1 MLMSYLLSAA
11 SSHAIADSIETVHT
25 WEVLCR
31 RRNSNAHNRVGRYLV
46 VPLSGLPARMAKS
59 NHRSKV
65 LASYQ
70 GVSSDDLN
78 RDHEELAY
86 IANHTFFPLKVP
98 QRSDQSRV
106 NDRAMCSIVCRFAEQ
121 YRECAE
127 VDRTL
132 WDPMIRMLEN
142 LRRIETCEVLPAEDI
157 QHQITCMHIGDS
169 VVFYVRAQNA
179 AVVVR
184 KFAEE
189 FVFESFEV
197 APSTADV
204 MKATGKLLCSY
215 PGPAIAVPNDIV
227 EDVHFLKE
235 LSSFLAQMSVD
246 ELDSAATTR
255 KAGSTVVEKRD
266 SASPR
271 YITQLLTGILRGVG
285 RPADV
290 DRVSKRIND
299 DILWKDAY
307 LPWRRS
313 PLWLVIRVALQTSLG
328 RANALS
334 EYKLFM
340 VFFMSRLLR
349 LTVQEEFASDHL
361 YCFRAKLSRRLY
373 KLGSSAPLFITQEV
387 KEAVDETESLL
398 QQRWQ
403 KIQEQQAV
411 SPPWS
416 PSTLDV
422 QSDTR
427 LTLHHSRDYISKR
440 LTTKSTASAA
450 CSFEPN
456 HTRRLR
462 DTHCCD
468 FRTFDE
474 GVLSTAFAADG
485 DIYVALADFEMLVQN
500 RVDNW
505 VAECLHDE
513 WACVKLA
520 KCIERYS
527 EAAPKAYDRN
537 PEDQSIAL
545 LTIFELWVA
554 LDKLAV
560 NQCPLLQ
567 DYSPEVPHT
576 LFQPLLL
583 RKRVLLDRLSR
594 IEGYLDRR
602 RKRARGGWS
611 VFNDKMDANS
621 LAVRFFSES
630 PGLQTLKERIQLD
643 AKAERAK
650 KCAELQQSN
659 NQHRDLIAQAALH
672 PHVYMVT
679 RKGKRIHVGG
689 HKCENCSLT
698 NQAKRM
704 KIVPHE
710 WPLPEDEYAAQAT
723 VFELEC
729 PVSFGAW
736 RAATYHILHDVCQN
750 KTPQHASPPLIL
762 KKYTALMKYV
772 KFEQRF
778 TRISFAS
785 TTKSFLQAHY
795 KTVSIPATSTSVCV
809 KNGLTYRLYDSQGDE
824 WAANY
829 LQNSSKVVQHCT
841 FSLSGTSRY
850 RTMQYA
856 IQDTKH
862 CPNEVLACQSE
873 CPADLD
879 LHEYTAFG
887 LLRSGALLQWL
898 NILRSIHARE
908 LSFDREEVHLLL
920 VQAIWQV
927 GPWCDAIRTSHV
939 EPSDRD
945 FGLLLLTELRDLL
958 SSIEGNWSNATSAK
972 SVIMLSCRLLPST
985 MDQDVRESAYGLL
998 RDARRITFRWLHE
1011 LSENLSKAVR
1021 EDEIFSLQL
1030 RICAMAAICRST
1042 YDADLDDLEALLASE
1057 EDVSVLIQCAVHLHD
1072 NIPTEKDI
1080 PSDLSL
1086 LLARDRR
1093 LSHFLEPALI
1103 RRVSGVL
1110 DKPVATLWQ
1119 EFQEG
1124 QTWVQLQ
1131 EPNDR
1136 WMTVAYD
1143 HTTVH
1148 INVLNGELLVGGKP
1162 VGRLPGAI
1170 VTHPDYTRIF
1180 SKKILDVIP
1189 SDMPGMAFAT
1199 RADVFGFHVHFA
1211 LDPQCG
1217 QLTIKARSDSTVYEV
1232 IPHSKFVGDLP
1243 TPLIIDYVHWL
1254 KIDTDPKRA
1263 EIELRPLGDLWTPSL
1278 DNWRIQFSMNGHS
1291 TMCRKDT
1298 WLVDNCSPSLAM
1310 VSERLRPLECAEHL
1324 IITLSAGNCLLVDL
1338 PRFELSFVVEDGEL
1352 MSRNWRGLIVDSNQS
1367 SKTMLGL
1374 SSQLVLTQR
1383 ASTSSLPPERHV
1395 VIPIGDIKFY
1405 SSGHHVKVEVET
1417 GTTSRTRYHKY
1428 RIDSNLGYLVGNG
1441 TLLSKLYQVYLHALT
1456 SHCLPDPL
1464 TGRTGI
1470 EEALSEFRSA
1480 RCLSFQ
1486 KLGPDEVTLLT
1497 QIGALTPERQFYPAH
1512 LRVMQTVHWSD
1523 LSPISQRTDFW
1534 DCTVSIL
1541 KHAQDLVNIFYPE
1554 KDMTSLLLDAL
1565 QKQTSDRHLQNR
1577 AAARSN
1583 TIYGHEY
1590 STWATTDGDD
1600 LPYTTRDLPQ
1610 DCCSE
1615 QEVAAVSALVHSW
1628 PTRLPTITDLLK
1640 VMVSWQQPVS
1650 AAEDIAMSYRRDW
1663 LSPVLPAIWLSV
1675 YEQCR
1680 TSSAGIQSKLLFIL
1694 SAMSYKLNASHRM
1707 QLIGTILAF
1716 ATTPQ
1721 FRSLQLPTMRS
1732 GSYNL
1737 ADGFTPREAELHALA
1752 ITFTVPYD
1760 PLTFFLALSRG
1771 ALETEDEFAE
1781 RRRSHHDKFCASKAR
1796 ELVGCLIR
1804 QWPCHTPST
1813 PSGYSNVINITKLMF
1828 SANLK
1833 FRSWYQNRELQN
1845 HLTQV
1850 QHVLHQ
1856 VRELDA
1862 HPKVPRYVVHPSLRT
1877 TTAPKCF
1884 IDAAGLFKRKAPA
1897 LDVLDHDAE
1906 VYQGETFYRLSAGSF
1921 RTEELGL
1928 LIREFEHHHSSTFK
1942 QHYGHHLECSRAI
1955 LEAQEGSTVPYF
1967 PPDTFKYF
1975 QHYRDLCHQAFNQST
1990 ATIQRSLGPRNL
2002 IEQLFCTSGQWPRLS
2017 EKSLLRNLASTSQT
2031 RRMLSK
2037 EWEQCLVSYARTC
2050 LQFQRSQ
2057 RLIEYLQQ
2065 KRYEDLLKELDNQES
2080 RIDPDDSSSL
2090 LNADWLLVQIE
2101 NNFLMRPLQ
2110 RHVAREMIAP
2120 SSGRNT
2126 VLQLNMGE
2134 GKSAVIAPL
2143 VATALADGHKL
2154 TRVVVLKS
2162 LASQMFHL
2170 LVDRLSGLANRRIF
2184 YLPFSRDVRMAPQ
2197 VVERIRSLYED
2208 CIRERGILVAQPE
2221 HILSF
2226 KLMGIDHSGDSVS
2239 QDGQVT
2245 KALLESQRWLDT
2257 VARDILDESDE
2268 MLNVGYQLVY
2278 TAGQQRPVEDH
2289 PDRWKTTQHVL
2300 SLIKDHSSHVHR
2312 RYPDEMEFVPGPS
2325 GTYPMIRILRDHA
2338 WEELAIGVA
2347 KHIVNTD
2354 PILRHLPE
2362 NVREATLMFITEN
2375 ASSVPG
2381 SGVRLLEQHCKGD
2394 GLWKKLLLLRGLL
2407 GYGLIGYVLK
2417 EKRWRV
2423 DYGLDLTRTL
2433 LAVPYRAKDVPSL
2446 RADFGH
2452 PDVAIV
2458 LTCLS
2463 YYYGGLTSEQLN
2475 TCFELLFRSDER
2487 EVLYE
2492 SWVRCNEAV
2501 PPFLQQLIGVNY
2513 EDSYQWEH
2521 FLIPLFRQCHAVID
2535 FYLAEVVF
2543 PRDAKE
2549 FPEKLSTS
2557 AWDLAETR
2565 THVTTG
2571 FSGTN
2576 DNQDLLPSSIT
2587 QHDPVDQLSTN
2598 ARVLAYLLQPENK
2611 TYICVGGESA
2621 SSRNYLDLLVKQDSE
2636 VRVLLDV
2643 GAQMLDMENAEL
2655 AKHWLSL
2662 TPHVAAAIFFDE
2674 QDELMVLTRSGT
2686 IEAFV
2691 SSPYSQQL
2699 DQCNVYLDDAHTRGT
2714 DLKLPPKARA
2724 AVTLGPKV
2732 TKDRLLQGCMRMRKL
2747 GNGQSVLFLA
2757 PPEVDRAIR
2766 ELSGPKDA
2774 VETIDIL
2781 RWAMV
2786 QTCTYI
2792 EHHVSHWAHQG
2803 IGYKKRR
2810 AAWNQFKAHSS
2821 ASPCG
2826 SIQLAT
2832 SRMPSLRSA
2841 WLSPEAR
2848 PLEEMYGFSAG
2859 ISNALSINDA
2869 MFDDPELRDRF
2880 QLFGVTSLLDP
2891 RMDEEQ
2897 EREVSQELEQEREV
2911 ERPLAAKPATHLVHS
2926 DVKNF
2931 VRTGTV
2937 RLGPAFVPLFSPLNS
2952 LPGYPGQHVW
2962 SDRILATKDFATTVV
2977 RQKKSLH
2984 HLSDCMAP
2992 VNWIVSNTSQSHL
3005 VVFSAFEVNILLP
3018 MIRQSTVV
3026 CLHMY
3031 SPRVTQSMKPLDALN
3046 FYCIPALRKSWQP
3059 KPMDICQLNLWAGQ
3073 LYFTNHEMYLQLCVY
3088 LGICAEEPPEGARVQ
3103 VDGFIEP
3110 QDRIEPMKSLC
3121 PFSKSPIPLVKELIG
3136 LRRKGMGYRSTHMG
3150 KVLRSGFLTS
3160 KYF

>member
-1 MLMSYLLSAA
+1 MMSKFDFSRVTAGYVPSDG
-11 SSHAIADSIETVHT
+11 SVH
-25 WEVLCR
+25 
-31 RRNSNAHNRVGRYLV
+31 HDQ
-46 VPLSGLPARMAKS
+46 
-59 NHRSKV
+59 
-65 LASYQ
+65 LA
-70 GVSSDDLN
+70 
-78 RDHEELAY
+78 LAY
-86 IANHTFFPLKVP
+86 IANHIFFPLKVP

-106 NDRAMCSIVCRFAEQ
+106 NDRAMCAIVCRFAEQ
-121 YRECAE
+121 YRELAE

-142 LRRIETCEVLPAEDI
+142 LRRIETCEALPAEDI

-227 EDVHFLKE
+227 EDAHFLKE

-266 SASPR
+266 SASPG

-299 DILWKDAY
+299 DVLWKDAY
-307 LPWRRS
+307 LPRRRS

-387 KEAVDETESLL
+387 KDAVDETELLL

-416 PSTLDV
+416 PSMLDV
-422 QSDTR
+422 QSDTC

-468 FRTFDE
+468 FSTFDE
-474 GVLSTAFAADG
+474 GALPTAFAADG

-505 VAECLHDE
+505 VAECLGKE
-513 WACVKLA
+513 WACLKLA
-520 KCIERYS
+520 KCIQQYS
-527 EAAPKAYDRN
+527 QAARKAYVGN
-537 PEDQSIAL
+537 PEDHSMML
-545 LTIFELWVA
+545 LTVLELWVA

-560 NQCPLLQ
+560 AQCPLLRE
-567 DYSPEVPHT
+567 YSPEVPET
-576 LFQPLLL
+576 LFHSLLL
-583 RKRVLLDRLSR
+583 RKSASLERLSR
-594 IEGYLDRR
+594 SESHLKHR
-602 RKRARGGWS
+602 RKRAVPGWS
-611 VFNDKMDANS
+611 VFSDTVDAHTFSVRYYLTALKMQA
-621 LAVRFFSES
+621 
-630 PGLQTLKERIQLD
+630 LKQRIETD
-643 AKAERAK
+643 AERERGEK
-650 KCAELQQSN
+650 RAEVRRSNEDHRRLLQEATSLD
-659 NQHRDLIAQAALH
+659 HTHGRRDLGCAKCQLTQDARNMR
-672 PHVYMVT
+672 VYV
-679 RKGKRIHVGG
+679 
-689 HKCENCSLT
+689 
-698 NQAKRM
+698 
-704 KIVPHE
+704 HE
-710 WPLPEDEYAAQAT
+710 WPLPEGRYEAQAT
-723 VFELEC
+723 VFELQC
-729 PVSFGAW
+729 PIPFCAW
-736 RAATYHILHDVCQN
+736 RETTYGVLHDICLYRRSRS
-750 KTPQHASPPLIL
+750 ASPEVVL
-762 KKYTALMKYV
+762 KDYRALEKY
-772 KFEQRF
+772 QRD
-778 TRISFAS
+778 ISSLTIAS
-785 TTKSFLQAHY
+785 FTKSFVHSHY
-795 KTVSIPATSTSVCV
+795 SSVPLPASESSVCV
-809 KNGLTYRLYDSQGDE
+809 NNGLRYRLYDTRDHC
-824 WAANY
+824 WAADFTEEPSEN
-829 LQNSSKVVQHCT
+829 LQHCT
-841 FSLSGTSRY
+841 FSLPPTGFY
-850 RTMQYA
+850 RDMQYA
-856 IQDTKH
+856 IRDTTH
-862 CPNEVLACQSE
+862 GPNKVLANQSD
-873 CPADLD
+873 CPVELD
-879 LHEYTAFG
+879 PHEYSAFG

-898 NILRSIHARE
+898 NILRGIRARE
-908 LSFDREEVHLLL
+908 LSFEREEVHLLL
-920 VQAIWQV
+920 MQAIWQV
-927 GPWCDAIRTSHV
+927 GPSCDGVRTWHI
-939 EPSDRD
+939 EPSHPD
-945 FGLLLLTELRDLL
+945 FGLLLLTELRGLL

-972 SVIMLSCRLLPST
+972 SVIMLSCRLLAST

-1011 LSENLSKAVR
+1011 LSENLSKVVR

-1042 YDADLDDLEALLASE
+1042 YDVDLGDLGALLGSE
-1057 EDVSVLIQCAVHLHD
+1057 EDVSVFIQCAVHLHD
-1072 NIPTEKDI
+1072 NIPTEKDV

-1093 LSHFLEPALI
+1093 LSHFLEPALRDVI
-1103 RRVSGVL
+1103 RRLSGVL
-1110 DKPVATLWQ
+1110 DKPVAILWQ

-1124 QTWVQLQ
+1124 QTWVQMQ

-1143 HTTVH
+1143 RTTVH
-1148 INVLNGELLVGGKP
+1148 INALNGELLVNGKP
-1162 VGRLPGAI
+1162 LGRLPGAI

-1189 SDMPGMAFAT
+1189 SDMPGMDFAT

-1217 QLTIKARSDSTVYEV
+1217 QLTIKARSGSTVYEV

-1263 EIELRPLGDLWTPSL
+1263 EMELRPLGDLWTPSL

-1298 WLVDNCSPSLAM
+1298 WLVDNRSPSFAM
-1310 VSERLRPLECAEHL
+1310 ISERLRPLECAEHL

-1464 TGRTGI
+1464 TGRTGT
-1470 EEALSEFRSA
+1470 EEALSELRSA

-1497 QIGALTPERQFYPAH
+1497 QIGAMTPERQFYPAH

-1523 LSPISQRTDFW
+1523 LSPISQHTDFW
-1534 DCTVSIL
+1534 DCTVVIL
-1541 KHAQDLVNIFYPE
+1541 KHAQNLADMFYPE
-1554 KDMTSLLLDAL
+1554 KDMASLLSDAL
-1565 QKQTSDRHLQNR
+1565 KKQTSDRHLQNR
-1577 AAARSN
+1577 AALRASI
-1583 TIYGHEY
+1583 IYGREY
-1590 STWATTDGDD
+1590 STWTATDGDD

-1610 DCCSE
+1610 DTTSE
-1615 QEVAAVSALVHSW
+1615 KEVATVSALVHSW
-1628 PTRLPTITDLLK
+1628 PTRLPTCSELL
-1640 VMVSWQQPVS
+1640 VVLRSWRAPLS
-1650 AAEDIAMSYRRDW
+1650 AVDIELSYGKDW
-1663 LSPVLPAIWLSV
+1663 LLPDLPGIWIEL
-1675 YEQCR
+1675 YERCR
-1680 TSSAGIQSKLLFIL
+1680 LPSGADKRSQLLFAL
-1694 SAMSYKLNASHRM
+1694 SAMSYKPEVPYIM
-1707 QLIGTILAF
+1707 EIIGTILAF
-1716 ATTPQ
+1716 AIDPRFTKLKPPLRLLEQ
-1721 FRSLQLPTMRS
+1721 YLLE
-1732 GSYNL
+1732 
-1737 ADGFTPREAELHALA
+1737 DGFEPSEEKLRALA
-1752 ITFTVPYD
+1752 MSSTIPCHNWQSE
-1760 PLTFFLALSRG
+1760 LTKG
-1771 ALETEDEFAE
+1771 TIETEMEFAD
-1781 RRRSHHDKFCASKAR
+1781 RHRSHYDEICEMEMHRLVAALKA
-1796 ELVGCLIR
+1796 
-1804 QWPCHTPST
+1804 QWPCHTPSR
-1813 PSGYSNVINITKLMF
+1813 PMGSHQVIEMESF
-1828 SANLK
+1828 MEDAEVK
-1833 FRSWYQNRELQN
+1833 FRSWYQNMELRK
-1845 HLTQV
+1845 HLIQV
-1850 QHVLHQ
+1850 QCILDQ
-1856 VRELDA
+1856 VRCQGAQEIA
-1862 HPKVPRYVVHPSLRT
+1862 PYPVILRSPQSST
-1877 TTAPKCF
+1877 YQQTILAN
-1884 IDAAGLFKRKAPA
+1884 IADLLKREAPA
-1897 LDVLDHDAE
+1897 LGVHISGTLCHSLMIAKQAIRTDDLKVLIAKFKD
-1906 VYQGETFYRLSAGSF
+1906 QSN
-1921 RTEELGL
+1921 
-1928 LIREFEHHHSSTFK
+1928 STFK
-1942 QHYGHHLECSRAI
+1942 QHFGHRLERSRVD
-1955 LEAQEGSTVPYF
+1955 LETHPLSTMPNPSSYSATHF
-1967 PPDTFKYF
+1967 IRY
-1975 QHYRDLCHQAFNQST
+1975 QHLCHKVFKDMT
-1990 ATIQRSLGPRNL
+1990 AIIQQWLGPQSDVEYIL
-2002 IEQLFCTSGQWPRLS
+2002 YTSGQWPRLS
-2017 EKSLLRNLASTSQT
+2017 TKNLLQHLASTSQT
-2031 RRMLSK
+2031 RRILSK
-2037 EWEQCLVSYARTC
+2037 EWEQCLISYAQAC
-2050 LQFQRSQ
+2050 VQYQRSR
-2057 RLIEYLQQ
+2057 RLLQYLEQ
-2065 KRYEDLLKELDNQES
+2065 KRYEDLAKELDNKEHWTVTDLDAGS
-2080 RIDPDDSSSL
+2080 VMDT
-2090 LNADWLLVQIE
+2090 DWLLVQIE
-2101 NNFLMRPLQ
+2101 NDFLMRPLQ
-2110 RHVAREMIAP
+2110 QRVAREMIAP
-2120 SSGRNT
+2120 SSGRNM

-2170 LVDRLSGLANRRIF
+2170 LVDRLSGLTNRRIF

-2226 KLMGIDHSGDSVS
+2226 KLMGVDHSGDSVS

-2245 KALLESQRWLDT
+2245 KSLLESQRWLDT

-2268 MLNVGYQLVY
+2268 MLSVGYQLVY
-2278 TAGQQRPVEDH
+2278 TAGQQRPVENH
-2289 PDRWKTTQHVL
+2289 PDRWKTIQHVL

-2362 NVREATLMFITEN
+2362 NLRQAALTFITEN
-2375 ASSVPG
+2375 ASSVSG
-2381 SGVRLLEQHCKGD
+2381 SGVRLLEQHYKGD

-2492 SWVRCNEAV
+2492 SWVRGNDAV
-2501 PPFLQQLIGVNY
+2501 PPFLRQLIGVNY

-2611 TYICVGGESA
+2611 TYICVGGEST
-2621 SSRNYLDLLVKQDSE
+2621 SSRDYLDLLVKQDPE

-2674 QDELMVLTRSGT
+2674 RDELMVLTQSGT
-2686 IEAFV
+2686 MEPFV
-2691 SSPYSQQL
+2691 VSPYNQQL
-2699 DQCNVYLDDAHTRGT
+2699 DRCSVYLDDAHTRGT
-2714 DLKLPPKARA
+2714 DLKLPRETRA

-2747 GNGQSVLFLA
+2747 GHGQSVLFLA
-2757 PPEVDRAIR
+2757 PPEVDRSIR
-2766 ELSGPKDA
+2766 ELAGTKET
-2774 VETIDIL
+2774 VETVDIL

-2786 QTCTYI
+2786 QACMYI
-2792 EHHVSHWAHQG
+2792 EHHISHWAHQG
-2803 IGYKKRR
+2803 MNFKKRST
-2810 AAWNQFKAHSS
+2810 AWEEFKTLSPGGLLQ
-2821 ASPCG
+2821 ASDSG
-2826 SIQLAT
+2826 LTA
-2832 SRMPSLRSA
+2832 RSLRST

-2848 PLEEMYGFSAG
+2848 PLEEMYGPSAG
-2859 ISNALSINDA
+2859 NRGALSTDDS
-2869 MFDDPELRDRF
+2869 MFDDPEVRARF
-2880 QLFGVTSLLDP
+2880 KLFGVTSLQDP
-2891 RMDEEQ
+2891 SMDEEQ

-2911 ERPLAAKPATHLVHS
+2911 ERPPRAQPAVHYVHP
-2926 DVKNF
+2926 DVKRF
-2931 VRTGTV
+2931 VDTGCIS
-2937 RLGPAFVPLFSPLNS
+2937 LGSAFVGLFFPLEGTSE
-2952 LPGYPGQHVW
+2952 YPGNDVW
-2962 SDRILATKDFATTVV
+2962 SSRLLATRDFATTIDQ
-2977 RQKKSLH
+2977 RNSAH
-2984 HLSDCMAP
+2984 HPSNYMAP
-2992 VNWIVSNTSQSHL
+2992 VNWIVSNASCSHL
-3005 VVFSAFEVNILLP
+3005 VVFSAFEVNALLP
-3018 MIRQSTVV
+3018 LIRRSKVV
-3026 CLHMY
+3026 RLHVY
-3031 SPRVTQSMKPLDALN
+3031 SPRVTHSMKPFDDLN
-3046 FYCIPALRKSWQP
+3046 FYCITSLRKIWQP
-3059 KPMDICQLNLWAGQ
+3059 RLMDICQLNLCAGQ
-3073 LYFTNHEMYLQLCVY
+3073 LYFTNYEMYSQLCMY
-3088 LGICAEEPPEGARVQ
+3088 LGICAEERQEGARVR

-3110 QDRIEPMKSLC
+3110 QDRVEDMKSLC
-3121 PFSKSPIPLVKELIG
+3121 PFIKSPIPFMKELVG
-3136 LRRKGMGYRSTHMG
+3136 LRRKGMGYQLTHMG
-3150 KVLRSGFLTS
+3150 KVLHSGLLTEEDFQRPEVGIPCVATRNGVFISFLRRLPNAVRAHMHLFFLLLFCFFSIPTHILGS
-3160 KYF
+3160 V